1 MILSTCFYI
10 DNTRWFKEQFELSR
24 CLFNQARYFFRDYYD
39 KNKSIVNQTDLEKV
53 LRTQDTKLN
62 YYRKLCK
69 AKLAQTIVISL
80 YKNYSSFFNAIKEF
94 KVHPE
99 KFNGEPK
106 APRYK
111 ENPNMLYFD
120 YQSAKIKGQFIVLNK
135 DVKIHIPHDIF
146 EKYKDNL
153 KNFKT
158 INFIPK
164 FNKIKVCISYE
175 TEEPNADLDQNQ
187 YLGIDLG
194 LNNLCSC
201 VSEFDCFIINGKPV
215 KSINQYYNKEVSK
228 LKSERPLIGD
238 KQDFNYNKFNI
249 FKLGFKRNLKIEDY
263 LHNASRSIVNF
274 CVEHK
279 IGTVVI
285 GRNKQWKDSIALG
298 KHTNQNFVSVP
309 FFKFLNMLK
318 YKCKMAGINLA
329 EQEESY
335 TSKGDSLAFEPVEKH
350 KEYKGKRIFRG
361 LFKSS
366 TGKVLNADI
375 NGALNIVRK
384 YLAKLKVADES
395 FVKGIVSRG
404 LFARPHIITF

>member
-10 DNTRWFKEQFELSR
+10 DNTGWFKEQFELSR

-39 KNKSIVNQTDLEKV
+39 KNKAVMRENDLEKV

-69 AKLAQTIVISL
+69 AKLAQMIVISL
-80 YKNYSSFFNAIKEF
+80 YKNYSSFFSTIKEF

-106 APRYK
+106 APKYK

-120 YQSAKIKGQFIVLNK
+120 YQSVKIKGQFIVLNK
-135 DVKIHIPHDIF
+135 NVKIYIPHDIF

-153 KNFKT
+153 NNFKT

-175 TEEPNADLDQNQ
+175 TKELNSDLDQNQ

-263 LHNASRSIVNF
+263 LHNASRGIVSF

-298 KHTNQNFVSVP
+298 KQTNQNFVSVP
-309 FFKFLNMLK
+309 FFKFINMLR

-335 TSKGDSLAFEPVEKH
+335 TSKCDSLAFEPVEKH
-350 KEYKGKRIFRG
+350 EEYKGKRIFRG

>member
-10 DNTRWFKEQFELSR
+10 DNTGWFKEQFELSR

-39 KNKSIVNQTDLEKV
+39 KNKSIVKQTDLEKI

-80 YKNYSSFFNAIKEF
+80 YKDYSNFFSAIKEF
-94 KVHPE
+94 KKHPK

-106 APRYK
+106 APKYK

-135 DVKIHIPHDIF
+135 DIKIHIPYNIF
-146 EKYKDNL
+146 EKHKDNL
-153 KNFKT
+153 KFFKT
-158 INFIPK
+158 INFIQK

-175 TEEPNADLDQNQ
+175 TEELNPDLDQNQ

-201 VSEFDCFIINGKPV
+201 VSEFDCFIINGKPI
-215 KSINQYYNKEVSK
+215 KSINQYYNKKVSK
-228 LKSERPLIGD
+228 LRSERPLIGD

-249 FKLGFKRNLKIEDY
+249 FKLRFKRNLKTEDY

-285 GRNKQWKDSIALG
+285 GRNKQWKESIALG
-298 KHTNQNFVSVP
+298 KQTNQNFVSVP
-309 FFKFLNMLK
+309 FFKFLNMLR

-335 TSKGDSLAFEPVEKH
+335 TSKCDSLAFESVEKH
-350 KEYKGKRIFRG
+350 EEYKGKRIFRG

-375 NGALNIVRK
+375 NGALNILRK

-395 FVKGIVSRG
+395 FVKGIISRG

>member
-1 MILSTCFYI
+1 MILSICYYI
-10 DNTRWFKEQFELSR
+10 NTSSWFKDQFEQSR
-24 CLFNQARYFFRDYYD
+24 CLRNQARFFIKEQY
-39 KNKSIVNQTDLEKV
+39 NANQTVLKSTSLERT
-53 LRTQDTKLN
+53 LRAQDPNLN

-69 AKLAQTIVISL
+69 SKLAQMIVIRL
-80 YKNYSSFFNAIKEF
+80 YQDYSGFFRAIKDF
-94 KVHPE
+94 KEHP
-99 KFNGEPK
+99 KKYNGEPK
-106 APRYK
+106 PPRYK
-111 ENPNMLYFD
+111 ESPNALYFD
-120 YQSAKIKGQFIVLNK
+120 YQSIKIKGRFIVINK
-135 DVKIHIPHDIF
+135 EVKIHIPDNIF
-146 EKYKDNL
+146 NEYKDEL

-158 INFIPK
+158 IKFIPK
-164 FNKIKVCISYE
+164 YNKIKVCISYE
-175 TEEPNADLDQNQ
+175 TEESNPDLDKNQ
-187 YLGIDLG
+187 YLGVDLG

-201 VSEFDCFIINGKPV
+201 VSESDCFIINGKPV

-263 LHNASRSIVNF
+263 LHNASKSIVNF

-298 KHTNQNFVSVP
+298 KRTNQNFVSIP
-309 FFKFLNMLK
+309 FFKFINMLR

-335 TSKGDSLAFEPVEKH
+335 TSKCDSLAFEPVEKH

-384 YLAKLKVADES
+384 YLTKLKVADES

>member
-10 DNTRWFKEQFELSR
+10 DNTGWFKEQFELSR
-24 CLFNQARYFFRDYYD
+24 CLFNQARYFFRDHYD
-39 KNKSIVNQTDLEKV
+39 KNKSIVNQTDLEKI

-80 YKNYSSFFNAIKEF
+80 YKNYSSFFSAIKEF

-106 APRYK
+106 APKYK

-135 DVKIHIPHDIF
+135 DVKIHIPYNIF

-175 TEEPNADLDQNQ
+175 TEELNSDLDQNQ

-215 KSINQYYNKEVSK
+215 KSIKNS
-228 LKSERPLIGD
+228 
-238 KQDFNYNKFNI
+238 I
-249 FKLGFKRNLKIEDY
+249 FL
-263 LHNASRSIVNF
+263 S
-274 CVEHK
+274 
-279 IGTVVI
+279 
-285 GRNKQWKDSIALG
+285 
-298 KHTNQNFVSVP
+298 
-309 FFKFLNMLK
+309 
-318 YKCKMAGINLA
+318 
-329 EQEESY
+329 
-335 TSKGDSLAFEPVEKH
+335 
-350 KEYKGKRIFRG
+350 
-361 LFKSS
+361 
-366 TGKVLNADI
+366 
-375 NGALNIVRK
+375 
-384 YLAKLKVADES
+384 
-395 FVKGIVSRG
+395 
-404 LFARPHIITF
+404 

>member
-1 MILSTCFYI
+1 MNYQGVYLTA
-10 DNTRWFKEQFELSR
+10 R
-24 CLFNQARYFFRDYYD
+24 CLFNQARYFFRDHYD

-80 YKNYSSFFNAIKEF
+80 YKNYSSFFSAIKEF

-106 APRYK
+106 APKYK

-135 DVKIHIPHDIF
+135 DVKIHIPYNIF
-146 EKYKDNL
+146 EKHKDNL

-175 TEEPNADLDQNQ
+175 TEELNSDLDQNQ

-228 LKSERPLIGD
+228 LKSESPLIGD

-298 KHTNQNFVSVP
+298 KQTNQNFVSVP
-309 FFKFLNMLK
+309 FFKFINMLR

-335 TSKGDSLAFEPVEKH
+335 TSKCDSLAFEPV
-350 KEYKGKRIFRG
+350 G
-361 LFKSS
+361 SC
-366 TGKVLNADI
+366 A
-375 NGALNIVRK
+375 
-384 YLAKLKVADES
+384 
-395 FVKGIVSRG
+395 
-404 LFARPHIITF
+404 

>member
-10 DNTRWFKEQFELSR
+10 DNTGWFKEQFELSR

-39 KNKSIVNQTDLEKV
+39 KNKAVMRENDLEKV

-69 AKLAQTIVISL
+69 AKLAQMIVISL
-80 YKNYSSFFNAIKEF
+80 YKNYSSFFSTIKEF

-106 APRYK
+106 APKYK

-120 YQSAKIKGQFIVLNK
+120 YQSVKIKGQFIVLNK
-135 DVKIHIPHDIF
+135 NVKIHIPHDIF

-153 KNFKT
+153 NNFKT

-175 TEEPNADLDQNQ
+175 TKELNSDLDQNQ

-263 LHNASRSIVNF
+263 LHNASRGIVNF

-298 KHTNQNFVSVP
+298 KQTNQNFVSVP
-309 FFKFLNMLK
+309 FFKFINMLR

>member
-10 DNTRWFKEQFELSR
+10 DNTGWFKEQFELSR

-39 KNKSIVNQTDLEKV
+39 KNKSIVNQTDLETV
-53 LRTQDTKLN
+53 LRTQDTNLN

-69 AKLAQTIVISL
+69 AKLAQTIVINL
-80 YKNYSSFFNAIKEF
+80 YKNYSSFFCAIKEF

-106 APRYK
+106 APKYK

-135 DVKIHIPHDIF
+135 DVKIHIPYNIF

-175 TEEPNADLDQNQ
+175 TEELNSDLAQNQ

-201 VSEFDCFIINGKPV
+201 VSEFGCFIINGKPV

-228 LKSERPLIGD
+228 LKSERPLTGD

-298 KHTNQNFVSVP
+298 KQTNQNFVSVP
-309 FFKFLNMLK
+309 FFKFMSMLR
-318 YKCKMAGINLA
+318 YKCKMAGINFA

-335 TSKGDSLAFEPVEKH
+335 TSKCDSLAFESVEKH
-350 KEYKGKRIFRG
+350 EEYKGKRIFRG

-366 TGKVLNADI
+366 
-375 NGALNIVRK
+375 
-384 YLAKLKVADES
+384 
-395 FVKGIVSRG
+395 
-404 LFARPHIITF
+404 

>member
-228 LKSERPLIGD
+228 LKSERPLIG
-238 KQDFNYNKFNI
+238 
-249 FKLGFKRNLKIEDY
+249 FKRNLKIEDY

-298 KHTNQNFVSVP
+298 KQTNQNFVSVP
-309 FFKFLNMLK
+309 FFKLLSMLR
-318 YKCKMAGINLA
+318 YKCKMAGINFA

-335 TSKGDSLAFEPVEKH
+335 TSKCDSLAFESVEKH
-350 KEYKGKRIFRG
+350 EEYKGKRIFRG

-375 NGALNIVRK
+375 NGALNILRK

-395 FVKGIVSRG
+395 FVKGIISRG